1 MSVIVL
7 CTIET
12 FIITEVINSYPE
24 KIFKNYYL
32 TPCKNILSVYVSGLN
47 TIVLGISSKFIVP
60 KRDSFEKFLSIIAL
74 HSLWKENDKTSK
86 HLIEKFLVL

>member
-32 TPCKNILSVYVSGLN
+32 TPCKNILSLYVSGLN
-47 TIVLGISSKFIVP
+47 TIALGISSKFIVP
-60 KRDSFEKFLSIIAL
+60 KRDSFEKFWSIIAL

>member
-24 KIFKNYYL
+24 KIFKNYY
-32 TPCKNILSVYVSGLN
+32 CKNILSVYVSGLN